1 MKEYKV
7 VREYSGYVRGSI
19 TYNVMAESEEEA
31 LQNWYSGEEVSNDI
45 VRDDTDTNDV
55 WISE

>member
-7 VREYSGYVRGSI
+7 VRNYSGYVRGSV
-19 TYNVMAESEEEA
+19 TYTVLAKSEEEA
-31 LQNWYSGEEVSNDI
+31 LRNWYGGEEVSNDI
-45 VRDDTDTNDV
+45 IRDDTETTDV